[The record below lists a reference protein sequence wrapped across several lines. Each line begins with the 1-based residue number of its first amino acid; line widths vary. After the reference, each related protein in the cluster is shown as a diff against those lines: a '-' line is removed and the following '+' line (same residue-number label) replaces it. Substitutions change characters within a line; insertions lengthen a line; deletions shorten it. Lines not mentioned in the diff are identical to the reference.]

1 MFCYKCQSGS
11 MVQVI
16 IYLDQIFNLMAN
28 QETILTV
35 ENLGV
40 KFDNNEILRGL
51 NFFVQKGD
59 VLAIVGPNG
68 AGKSTLFRALLGLVP
83 YSGTIVWSSDI
94 RVGYVPQKLML
105 ERDIPLT
112 VHEFLKLKDPSDKN
126 IKAALLDVGIH
137 EHILDHSLGV
147 VSGGELQR
155 IMIAWALLGNPNV
168 LLFDEPT
175 AGIDISGEET
185 IYNLLQK
192 LHDSHELTVLL
203 ISHDMNVVT
212 QYTNNILCL
221 DRQMTCF
228 GETKAMLHSQKYFQ
242 HQHDH

>member
-1 MFCYKCQSGS
+1 MATEHSPILNVTDLK
-11 MVQVI
+11 VE
-16 IYLDQIFNLMAN
+16 FN
-28 QETILTV
+28 QQTIL
-35 ENLGV
+35 ENV
-40 KFDNNEILRGL
+40 SFQ
-51 NFFVQKGD
+51 VQKGE
-59 VLAIVGPNG
+59 VMAIVGPNG

-126 IKAALLDVGIH
+126 IRAALKDVGIH

-147 VSGGELQR
+147 ISGGELQR
-155 IMIAWALLGNPNV
+155 IMIAWALLGSPNV

-192 LHDSHELTVLL
+192 LHDSHDLTVLL

-212 QYTNNILCL
+212 QYTNNVLCL

-228 GETKAMLHSQKYFQ
+228 GETKAMLHSQKYFH
-242 HQHDH
+242 HQHEH